1 MTMKPNT
8 YKVLITAI
16 EDGVACGVR
25 RALKHREDNIQPETL
40 AAIQNAVEEEVIT
53 SICEWFHL
61 DRMED

>member
-1 MTMKPNT
+1 MKPNT

-16 EDGVACGVR
+16 EDGVVHGVR

-40 AAIQNAVEEEVIT
+40 AAIQNAVEEEVIN

-61 DRMED
+61 DLMED